1 MPGVNMPM
9 KCRIESARTLACR
22 LLLPSVAAV
31 LLAACARAPVAP
43 EPVTWSLKDAKTVS
57 VHFPDQPVRVQIGFN
72 TKGYT
77 IFGALYV
84 GAAVAKMNAQTA
96 EMQAALDAYLK
107 AHPDIPSLQE
117 TFNREL
123 EAQLRARGVE
133 VANIPAKRKVD
144 ANKAMS
150 YEVDPA
156 KVSTN
161 LAVVVDGLTAS
172 YFAPSATDQYNPR
185 SRAGVTILDVA
196 AAGKQLAQTQAVDD
210 ANLGNTAEYAYQD
223 FATVKENLPQVYE
236 GLQRSVTRLAKEVA
250 DVLLQDGKATS
261 S

>member
-1 MPGVNMPM
+1 MLM
-9 KCRIESARTLACR
+9 KHPIASARNVAGRLFLAS
-22 LLLPSVAAV
+22 LTTV

-43 EPVTWSLKDAKTVS
+43 EAANWSLKDAKTVS
-57 VHFPDQPVRVQIGFN
+57 VHFPDEPARVQIGFN
-72 TKGYT
+72 TRGYT

-96 EMQAALDAYLK
+96 EMLADLDAYLK

-133 VANIPAKRKVD
+133 VANIPAKRKID
-144 ANKAMS
+144 ENKMVS

-185 SRAGVTILDVA
+185 SRAGLTILDVA
-196 AAGKQLAQTQAVDD
+196 AAGKQLAQTDAVDD
-210 ANLGNTAEYAYQD
+210 ANLGNTSEYAYQD
-223 FATVKENLPQVYE
+223 FATVKENLPQAYE

-250 DVLLQDGKATS
+250 DALLRGGSAAS